1 MNNVCIICDERMTI
15 SKVVNCPYCDF
26 TTCRTCVRKY
36 VLNETEPKCMNCKKV
51 WTRAHQNTVLKPS
64 FVNKEL
70 REHLERVYY
79 EHEMALFPATIEV
92 IEDRRLTTK
101 LSREF
106 RILQEQI
113 HSMSAKL
120 RYLDIIVKENNRILE
135 LSKKSPVMYSD
146 YKAEELQRQ
155 TDEVTLQYK
164 TQKREIHEHRAH
176 LNAIHTLILM
186 APEER
191 KVVMS
196 NYIDGANPEEIL
208 QTLQQMGSFED
219 AVRRSKTCFV
229 RACPIESCRG
239 FLSKQ
244 WKCGICGI
252 FTCSKCNIPILP
264 KNLQGSLFGESSNT
278 SICESDVLPNTN
290 EEETDHICNPDD
302 IATAELLAK
311 DTKPCPKCGTGIF
324 KIDGCDQM
332 WCTECRTAF
341 NWRTGSLEIGH
352 VHNPHYFEY
361 QRRMGADVR
370 NIMDIPC
377 GGLEPNAF
385 HGVIHH
391 LIVNVTSTM
400 SRNQTEREKLGLSP
414 LSIEVAR
421 QLLKDSSNYTMSIQ
435 YYAAYLLPRYRPD
448 AIQNNLELRVL
459 YLTKEI
465 TEEEFKSALSREAK
479 QFNKRI
485 EIGQVIQ
492 TVIFGMGDILTRL
505 IQFMRNT
512 DDQTNTVNYC
522 DIAEIIKFFRE
533 IDSLIEYANECL
545 EYICKQYKLTRVA
558 MIIRNNPDGCQ
569 PGLYTVREME
579 GNTPEGKRKYLQ
591 PVRNMY

>member
-15 SKVVNCPYCDF
+15 SRIANCPYCDF

-51 WTRAHQNTVLKPS
+51 WTRTHQNEVLKPS

-70 REHLERVYY
+70 REHLEHVYY

-101 LSREF
+101 FSSES

-113 HSMSAKL
+113 NSMVAKV
-120 RYLDIIVKENNRILE
+120 RYMDVIAKENKRMRE
-135 LSKKSPVMYSD
+135 LHKRSPVMYSD
-146 YKAEELQRQ
+146 YNVEELERQ
-155 TDEVTLQYK
+155 ADELTIQYK
-164 TQKREIHEHRAH
+164 AQKGEINQLHMR

-191 KVVMS
+191 RVVVS

-208 QTLQQMGSFED
+208 QTLQRSGSFED
-219 AVRRSKTCFV
+219 AVRRSKTHFV
-229 RACPIESCRG
+229 RACTIESCRG

-252 FTCSKCNIPILP
+252 FTCSKCNIPIVST
-264 KNLQGSLFGESSNT
+264 KLQGSFVG
-278 SICESDVLPNTN
+278 ESDVLPKT
-290 EEETDHICNPDD
+290 EEEESEHICNPDD

-341 NWRTGSLEIGH
+341 NWRTGSLESGH

-391 LIVNVTSTM
+391 LMINVTSTM
-400 SRNQTEREKLGLSP
+400 ARTQAEREKRVLSP
-414 LSIEVAR
+414 LSLEVSR
-421 QLLKDSSNYTMSIQ
+421 QLLKDSANYTMSIQ
-435 YYAAYLLPRYRPD
+435 YYSAYLLPRYRPD

-465 TEEEFKSALSREAK
+465 TEEEFKTALSREAK

-505 IQFMRNT
+505 IQFLRKT
-512 DDQTNTVNYC
+512 DDQANTVNYC
-522 DIAEIIKFFRE
+522 DTAEILKYFRE
-533 IDSLIEYANECL
+533 IDALIEYANECL
-545 EYICKQYKLTRVA
+545 EFICKQYKLTRVA
-558 MIIRNNPDGCQ
+558 MIIRNVPDGYQ

-579 GNTPEGKRKYLQ
+579 EDTKEGKRKYLQ

>member
-15 SKVVNCPYCDF
+15 SKIANCPYCDF

-64 FVNKEL
+64 FVNKDL

-79 EHEMALFPATIEV
+79 EQEMALFPTTIEV
-92 IEDRRLTTK
+92 IEDRRLTIK
-101 LSREF
+101 LSRES

-113 HSMSAKL
+113 NSMTAKL
-120 RYLDIIVKENNRILE
+120 RYLDIIVKENNRICE

-164 TQKREIHEHRAH
+164 TQKKETSELRAR

-191 KVVMS
+191 KVVMA

-208 QTLQQMGSFED
+208 QTLQRMGAFED
-219 AVRRSKTCFV
+219 AVRRSKTHFV

-252 FTCSKCNIPILP
+252 FTCSKCIIP
-264 KNLQGSLFGESSNT
+264 KTDEE
-278 SICESDVLPNTN
+278 ESDHT
-290 EEETDHICNPDD
+290 CNPDD

-341 NWRTGSLEIGH
+341 NWRTGSLETGH

-391 LIVNVTSTM
+391 LIVNATSTM
-400 SRNQTEREKLGLSP
+400 SRNPTEREKRGLSP

-435 YYAAYLLPRYRPD
+435 YYSAYLLPRYRPD

-505 IQFMRNT
+505 IQFLRNT
-512 DDQTNTVNYC
+512 DDQTNSVNYC
-522 DIAEIIKFFRE
+522 DPAEILKIFRE

-545 EYICKQYKLTRVA
+545 EFICKQYKLTRVA
-558 MIIRNNPDGCQ
+558 MIIRNIPDGCQ

-579 GNTPEGKRKYLQ
+579 ENTPEGKRKYLQ